1 MCNMH
6 DCSTI
11 PGYITIKE
19 AAKLLDI
26 SANRA
31 CTNSSGLKL

>member
-1 MCNMH
+1 MCTMH

-26 SANRA
+26 SANRVHS
-31 CTNSSGLKL
+31 NSSDLKL